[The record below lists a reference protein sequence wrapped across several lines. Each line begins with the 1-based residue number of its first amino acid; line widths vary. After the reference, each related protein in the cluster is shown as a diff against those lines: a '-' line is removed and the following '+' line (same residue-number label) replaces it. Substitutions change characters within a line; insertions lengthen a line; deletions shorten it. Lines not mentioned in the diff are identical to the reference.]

1 MSDRHLYKAKRKD
14 NGERNGEWVEGYYF
28 CMGHNDGRHVHHF
41 IIPLGADLSKGRA
54 IDDIQV
60 EVDPSTICQCA
71 GVKDRNGRLIWEN
84 DKVRRK
90 IFGCEVSGIV
100 KWTDIG
106 FTGFRLEV
114 SNKNGSKSFYA
125 IGRGTYDDD
134 MSERCD
140 DEVIGNVFDNLELLE
155 GGE

>member
-1 MSDRHLYKAKRKD
+1 MSDRHLYKAKRTD
-14 NGERNGEWVEGYYF
+14 NGEWVAGCFLIDYITGQYFIHACGNSVNESDKIGEEGCLRF
-28 CMGHNDGRHVHHF
+28 VAF
-41 IIPLGADLSKGRA
+41 
-54 IDDIQV
+54 
-60 EVDPSTICQCA
+60 EVDPATLCQCT
-71 GVKDRNGRLIWEN
+71 GIKDRNGRLIWEN

-125 IGRGTYDDD
+125 IGQGTYDDD